1 MKLLI
6 SDSLLYNN
14 LKKVKLFSKVKIKL
28 IVNYY

>member
-28 IVNYY
+28 IVNYD